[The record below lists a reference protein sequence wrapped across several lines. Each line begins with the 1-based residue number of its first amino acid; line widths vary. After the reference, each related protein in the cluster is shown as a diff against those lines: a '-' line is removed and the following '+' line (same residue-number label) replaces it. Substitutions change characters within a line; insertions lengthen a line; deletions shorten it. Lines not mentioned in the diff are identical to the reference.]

1 MQLGPVAT
9 IARLAAVVRHGLK
22 QTQRALRD
30 PMPQLS
36 KSQITTIFKTFREF
50 RLLLT
55 NCNLAT
61 ISGTLSFL
69 FYRGLLMKVAIE
81 SKDPSAI
88 CIQVPGKIT
97 QSDISPLREPLSD
110 LLGPDV
116 YEGRVLMDMS
126 EVEVLDSSGVSW
138 LLSCHK
144 KFRTSEG
151 NLLLHSLS
159 PSVSNVLR
167 VLNLDTILAISDS
180 KEAALNR
187 A

>member
-1 MQLGPVAT
+1 
-9 IARLAAVVRHGLK
+9 
-22 QTQRALRD
+22 
-30 PMPQLS
+30 
-36 KSQITTIFKTFREF
+36 
-50 RLLLT
+50 
-55 NCNLAT
+55 
-61 ISGTLSFL
+61 
-69 FYRGLLMKVAIE
+69 MKVAIE
-81 SKDPSAI
+81 SKDPNAI
-88 CIQVPGKIT
+88 CIQVTGKIT

-116 YEGRVLMDMS
+116 YEGRVLLDMS

-144 KFRTSEG
+144 KFRTSDG

-180 KEAALNR
+180 KEEALHNG
-187 A
+187 

>member
-1 MQLGPVAT
+1 
-9 IARLAAVVRHGLK
+9 
-22 QTQRALRD
+22 
-30 PMPQLS
+30 
-36 KSQITTIFKTFREF
+36 
-50 RLLLT
+50 
-55 NCNLAT
+55 
-61 ISGTLSFL
+61 
-69 FYRGLLMKVAIE
+69 MKVAIE

-88 CIQVPGKIT
+88 CVQVTGKIT
-97 QSDISPLREPLSD
+97 QHNISPFREPLSD

-116 YEGRVLMDMS
+116 SQGRVLLDMS

-159 PSVSNVLR
+159 PSVSNVLK

-180 KEAALNR
+180 KEAALDK
-187 A
+187 